1 MTRRWSRIGVL
12 GATLALGGCVLPLDI
27 ELGTDF
33 HVRGSGRVASEV
45 RFVPAFDAIVASGA
59 VHVVVERTG
68 NEGVTVEAEEN
79 LLPYIRTAVHNGV
92 LEIGP
97 EPGVAL
103 SPRRDIVVYVES
115 YEVVE
120 LQASGAT
127 HMEVDLGW
135 VENLWVTVSGASV
148 VDVWGASDG
157 AFVTA
162 SGASRY
168 DALDLETLDVRVNVS
183 GASEARVWARDYL
196 DADASGASR
205 VRFKGHPLVTAR
217 VSGASTVTRW

>member
-1 MTRRWSRIGVL
+1 MRRWQRRIGVL
-12 GATLALGGCVLPLDI
+12 GAALALGGCVLPLDI
-27 ELGTDF
+27 DIGTDV
-33 HVRGSGRVASEV
+33 HVRGSGRVANEV

-68 NEGVTVEAEEN
+68 NEGVRVEAEDN
-79 LLPYIRTAVHNGV
+79 LLPYIRTTVHNGV

-97 EPGVAL
+97 EPGVSL
-103 SPRRDIVVYVES
+103 SPRREIVVYVES

-120 LQASGAT
+120 LEASGAT

-135 VENLWVTVSGASV
+135 VEDLW
-148 VDVWGASDG
+148 
-157 AFVTA
+157 VTA
-162 SGASRY
+162 SGASVVEAWGAADRAYATVSGASLY
-168 DALDLETLDVRVNVS
+168 DALDLETLDVRASVS

-205 VRFKGHPLVTAR
+205 VRFKGRPVVTAR